1 MYNTILVNGKKLS
14 WLVVDKGFKIPSFNY
29 SIESEDIKGRA
40 GAVRKSR
47 ELKAYSF
54 DLPLIV
60 LNDYVSENG
69 IKSYEDIANELTKF
83 FDYDEPVKL
92 QFEDKDWYWN
102 AEFAGTIDIHYEA
115 ETNVNSF
122 TVKVVLNDP
131 YRYALKG
138 SMNTA
143 ISDQV
148 SIVNTGTSDA
158 PIIIEARALKNSTN
172 FMIAKG
178 VNGEATDYFMVG
190 QPEDAYKEIKDTE
203 PYYFSDEFN
212 TLDLRNWNYV
222 PNDTTFGGGRDGGDA
237 RGGRFSLYPDKQSI
251 YVTNW
256 GTNTSTNWHGAG
268 LQKSVSKSLQDFR
281 IRFKLVIRHHAGVGT
296 GKSFAYVKD
305 ENDRVLF
312 SIGYVNTTMNKNDS
326 EILVYA
332 YNEHG
337 EARKI
342 YSKATPYSLKSAKNI
357 HVFMYLERRGQ
368 DIKITTF
375 KYNTDKDKNRKK
387 PLDNDVRVIKDR
399 GNFYQRKARI
409 MNIYSGKSSKSDKF
423 MAINVLGFSVQELLP
438 RQSDVTP
445 IVIRKGDLV
454 YIDTKEHIVTINDDN
469 VLHLKD
475 FGSNYFNVEKG
486 VSELIIS
493 PEATFD
499 TTVKWTERY
508 I

>member
-1 MYNTILVNGKKLS
+1 MNDTIIVNGRKLS
-14 WLVVDKGFKIPSFNY
+14 WLIVERGFKIPSFNFA
-29 SIESEDIKGRA
+29 IESENIRGRA
-40 GAVRKSR
+40 GAVKKNRS
-47 ELKAYSF
+47 LNAYSF
-54 DLPLIV
+54 ELPLIV
-60 LNDYVSENG
+60 LNDYING
-69 IKSYEDIANELTKF
+69 TKSYDDIANELTKL

-92 QFEDKDWYWN
+92 QFESKDWYWN
-102 AEFAGTIDIHYEA
+102 AEFEGPIEIYKETSGQINNFTI
-115 ETNVNSF
+115 N
-122 TVKVVLNDP
+122 VVLNDP
-131 YRYALKG
+131 YRYASKG

-148 SIVNTGTSDA
+148 SIVNTGTADT
-158 PIIIEARALKNSTN
+158 PVIIEARALKNSTN

-190 QPEDAYKEIKDTE
+190 QPEDAYKSIQDTE
-203 PYYFSDEFN
+203 PYYFNDEFN
-212 TLDLRNWNYV
+212 TLDLRNWSYV
-222 PNDTTFGGGRDGGDA
+222 PNDTTFGTGRDGGDA
-237 RGGRFSLYPDKQSI
+237 RGGRFSLYPDKENI

-281 IRFKLVIRHHAGVGT
+281 IRLKLAIRHYAGVGT

-305 ENDRVLF
+305 ENNRVLF
-312 SIGYVNTTMNKNDS
+312 SIGYVNTSMNKNDS

-342 YSKATPYSLKSAKNI
+342 YSKATPNYLKSIKNM
-357 HVFMYLERRGQ
+357 HVFMHLERRGQ

-375 KYNTDKDKNRKK
+375 KYNTDKDRNRKK

-409 MNIYSGKSSKSDKF
+409 MNIYSGKSSKSNKF
-423 MAINVLGFSVQELLP
+423 MAINVLGFSIQELLP
-438 RQSDVTP
+438 RQKDVTP
-445 IVIRKGDLV
+445 IVIRKGDLIR
-454 YIDTKEHIVTINDDN
+454 IDTKDHIVTINGDN
-469 VLHLKD
+469 SLHLKD
-475 FGSNYFNVEKG
+475 FGSNYFTVPKG
-486 VSELIIS
+486 ITELIVS
-493 PEATFD
+493 PEGVFD
-499 TTVKWTERY
+499 TTVKWQERF

>member
-1 MYNTILVNGKKLS
+1 MNDTIIVNGRKLP
-14 WLVVDKGFKIPSFNY
+14 WLIVERGFKIPSFNFA
-29 SIESEDIKGRA
+29 IESENIRGRA
-40 GAVRKSR
+40 GAVKKNRS
-47 ELKAYSF
+47 LNAYSF
-54 DLPLIV
+54 ELPLIV
-60 LNDYVSENG
+60 LNDYISG
-69 IKSYEDIANELTKF
+69 KKSYDDIANELTKF

-92 QFEDKDWYWN
+92 QFESKDWYWN
-102 AEFAGTIDIHYEA
+102 AEFEGPVEIYKETTGQINNFTI
-115 ETNVNSF
+115 T
-122 TVKVVLNDP
+122 VVLNDP
-131 YRYALKG
+131 YRYASKG

-148 SIVNTGTSDA
+148 SIVNTGTADA

-222 PNDTTFGGGRDGGDA
+222 PNDTTFGTGRDGGDA
-237 RGGRFSLYPDKQSI
+237 RGGRFSLYSDKQSI

-312 SIGYVNTTMNKNDS
+312 SIGYVNTTMNKNES

-375 KYNTDKDKNRKK
+375 KYNTDKDKSRKK
-387 PLDNDVRVIKDR
+387 PLDNDVRIIKDR
-399 GNFYQRKARI
+399 GNFYQRPARI
-409 MNIYSGKSSKSDKF
+409 MNIHAGKSSKSDKF

-445 IVIRKGDLV
+445 IIIRKGDLV

-469 VLHLKD
+469 ALHLKD
-475 FGSNYFNVEKG
+475 FGSNYFNVDKG

>member
-1 MYNTILVNGKKLS
+1 MKSIKINDKSLP
-14 WLVVDKGFKIPSFNY
+14 WLFLGRDFNIPSFYYAIETEKVNGRPG
-29 SIESEDIKGRA
+29 SIL
-40 GAVRKSR
+40 KSKYLN
-47 ELKAYSF
+47 EVKF
-54 DLPLIV
+54 DLPLII
-60 LNDYVSENG
+60 LN
-69 IKSYEDIANELTKF
+69 SYSSAGGVKTNDNIINDLVNF
-83 FDYDEPVKL
+83 FNQDESVRL
-92 QFEDKDWYWN
+92 QIEGEEWYWN
-102 AEFAGTIDIHYEA
+102 AVIHDGFDIP
-115 ETNVNSF
+115 ETNRSAINFKVNV
-122 TVKVVLNDP
+122 TLTDP

-148 SIVNTGTSDA
+148 SIVNTGTADT

-172 FMIAKG
+172 FMITKG

-222 PNDTTFGGGRDGGDA
+222 SNDTTFGTGRDGGDA
-237 RGGRFSLYPDKQSI
+237 RSGRFSLYSDKQSI

-281 IRFKLVIRHHAGVGT
+281 IRFKLVIRNYAGVGT

-312 SIGYVNTTMNKNDS
+312 SIGYVNTTMNKNES

-387 PLDNDVRVIKDR
+387 PLDNDVRIIKDR
-399 GNFYQRKARI
+399 GNFYQRPARI
-409 MNIYSGKSSKSDKF
+409 MNIYAGKSSKSDKF

-445 IVIRKGDLV
+445 IIIRKGDLV

-475 FGSNYFNVEKG
+475 FGSNYFSVEKG
-486 VSELIIS
+486 VSELLIS

>member
-1 MYNTILVNGKKLS
+1 MYNTILVNDKKLS

-54 DLPLIV
+54 DLPLVV

-69 IKSYEDIANELTKF
+69 IKSYEDITNELTKF

-115 ETNVNSF
+115 ENNVNSF

-131 YRYALKG
+131 YRYSING
-138 SMNTA
+138 SKNTA
-143 ISDQV
+143 ISDQI
-148 SIVNTGTSDA
+148 SIVNTGTADV
-158 PIIIEARALKNSTN
+158 PVIIEARALKNSTN

-178 VNGEATDYFMVG
+178 MNGEATDYFMVG
-190 QPEDAYKEIKDTE
+190 QSEDAYKSIQDTE
-203 PYYFSDEFN
+203 PYYFNDEFN
-212 TLDLRNWNYV
+212 TVGLRNWAYV
-222 PNDTTFGGGRDGGDA
+222 PNDTSYGNLLDGGDA
-237 RGGRFSLYPDKQSI
+237 MGGKFSLSTGKESI
-251 YVTNW
+251 YPSEW
-256 GTNTSTNWHGAG
+256 GTNTKTNWHGAG
-268 LQKSVSKSLQDFR
+268 IYKSVNKSLQDFR
-281 IRFKLVIRHHAGVGT
+281 IRFKVLVRQHAGTGT
-296 GKSFAYVKD
+296 GKAVAYVKD
-305 ENDRVLF
+305 ENGRVMF
-312 SIGYVNTTMNKNDS
+312 SIAYVNTSMNRNDS
-326 EILVYA
+326 QIVVYA

-342 YSKATPYSLKSAKNI
+342 YSKTTPYSLNKAKNI
-357 HVFMYLERRGQ
+357 HIFMYLERRGQ

-375 KYNTDKDKNRKK
+375 KYSTDKDDKRKK
-387 PLDNDVRVIKDR
+387 PLDNDVKVIRDK
-399 GNFYQRKARI
+399 GSFYQRPARI
-409 MNIYSGKSSKSDKF
+409 MNMYVGKSSKSNKY
-423 MAINVLGFSVQELLP
+423 MPTNILGFSVQELLP
-438 RQSDVTP
+438 RQKDVIP

-499 TTVKWTERY
+499 TTVKWQERF